1 MSSAGGEVA
10 VASLALLHVLGEAV
24 EPVPRARVVIGPP
37 RPATLDTDPIVGLH
51 LFRVDAASPTRALS
65 PRGGAAATPRARTW
79 ELDYVISSGGDSAR
93 VVPEILLGLVVDALE
108 ATPIVLP
115 AAGIA
120 SFQALVPEL
129 ELSSRIESIRVA
141 PLALTGTQRAA
152 WAATT
157 RWTSSGSTRS

>member
-1 MSSAGGEVA
+1 M
-10 VASLALLHVLGEAV
+10 
-24 EPVPRARVVIGPP
+24 
-37 RPATLDTDPIVGLH
+37 
-51 LFRVDAASPTRALS
+51 
-65 PRGGAAATPRARTW
+65 
-79 ELDYVISSGGDSAR
+79 
-93 VVPEILLGLVVDALE
+93 VPEILLGLVVDALE

-152 WAATT
+152 LWSMWSMPYQLSVEY
-157 RWTSSGSTRS
+157 RVHVQTS